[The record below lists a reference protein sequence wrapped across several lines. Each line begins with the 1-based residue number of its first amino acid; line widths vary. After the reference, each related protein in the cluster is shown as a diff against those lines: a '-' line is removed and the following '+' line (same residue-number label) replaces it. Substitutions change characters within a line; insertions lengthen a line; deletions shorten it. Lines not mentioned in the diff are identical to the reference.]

1 MSETG
6 ISDPVLVII
15 ASLLTMSAG
24 AVAWVCKNKCR
35 NQTVECNSGCC
46 NFHSDSRL
54 QETIR
59 ATVVDELRRSQS
71 IITPPVLDLE
81 QGPERG
87 HERPSD

>member
-6 ISDPVLVII
+6 ISDPVFVLIGSV
-15 ASLLTMSAG
+15 LTMLAG
-24 AVAWVCKNKCR
+24 AAAWICKHKCR
-35 NQTVECNSGCC
+35 NMNLECDSGCC
-46 NFHSDSRL
+46 KFHSDSRL

-59 ATVVDELRRSQS
+59 AAVVDELRRSQS
-71 IITPPVLDLE
+71 IITPPVSDLE